1 MLLTTP
7 RGRVKEET
15 RTLIETKVTLEDMSQ
30 YLTLETDLGKAI
42 LGLQAGEEFSY
53 TIPNGKT
60 MFGTV
65 TAIRKENISSKG
77 HIK

>member
-1 MLLTTP
+1 
-7 RGRVKEET
+7 
-15 RTLIETKVTLEDMSQ
+15 MSQ

-42 LGLQAGEEFSY
+42 LGLQAGEDFSY